1 VGKLGA
7 TQRCSRIQCPLWEM
21 KTLLP
26 SEPLMLEKPH
36 SLGLGSEKRG
46 RKMEKR

>member
-1 VGKLGA
+1 MLQNPV
-7 TQRCSRIQCPLWEM
+7 SLWEM

-26 SEPLMLEKPH
+26 SEALMLEKPH

-46 RKMEKR
+46 RKMEKM